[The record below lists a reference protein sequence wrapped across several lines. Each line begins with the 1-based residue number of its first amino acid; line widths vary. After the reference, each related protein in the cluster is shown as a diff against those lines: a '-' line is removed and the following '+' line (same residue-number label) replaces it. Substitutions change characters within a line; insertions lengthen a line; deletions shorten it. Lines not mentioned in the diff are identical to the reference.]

1 VTVESKIIFR
11 SDASEVARDVKVLK
25 GARAEL
31 ERLRAGTSADP
42 KIALENTKGQNKIAA
57 IRAAMEAK
65 SDAASKK
72 AAIDLGLFKE
82 KRAVVS
88 AEKSAKSEAALE
100 KAKAKAKERA
110 DSDLAKASAKVRVN
124 LQKENERIA
133 KKDAKAMTDR
143 LKFETP
149 DREKGLG
156 LSITDMKSA
165 LDLALSV
172 GKVVYSA
179 GAAIVQAQAFKEDV
193 SRGFAIIAKSKAE
206 GDRVLALSNQTAD
219 FLGRGRAETAGQFL
233 DLLTKG
239 FKPEK
244 VDEITRRLAD
254 LSVVDPRANL
264 EGLSRAIGQIAGKGR
279 LQGQEL
285 LQLAEAGLE
294 TGDVYKALAKNLKK
308 DIPEIIKLQSQGK
321 ISSDVG
327 IQAVLDAISAQTGG
341 KGAGEAARAK
351 AREDLSGLIRQIS
364 NIPENLLF
372 DIEVGPGLDKL
383 KGTMREVVDFF
394 DASSA
399 TGKDVRAVL
408 ADVVNSFAEGLF
420 GIDTSK
426 GTVTDTLKALLEVF
440 RSSKGDVKAFASG
453 IASIAGAI
461 AGITGSIGKI
471 AQLRSEFE
479 RMSGVDISGPLGIFK
494 GILVGVPSIIV
505 QTISGA
511 IQSIT
516 GFSLWDAGAN
526 LINSLAGGI
535 KSTAQS
541 VIDAVTSTVGGAISW
556 AKQLLG
562 IASPSKVF
570 MEIGTYSAKGFAGG
584 LAANDNMV
592 QRAAGGMA
600 TAGAEGAST
609 AGLGSRS
616 TSRVSSTVVTAV
628 YSPIYTVTAMG
639 PKEVDELKALQ
650 ADEFARFEE
659 IMVRLAS

>member
-1 VTVESKIIFR
+1 MTVESKIIFR

-110 DSDLAKASAKVRVN
+110 DSDFAKASAKVRVN

-193 SRGFAIIAKSKAE
+193 SRGFAIIAKSKTE

-254 LSVVDPRANL
+254 LSTVDPRANL
-264 EGLSRAIGQIAGKGR
+264 DGLSRAIGQIAGKGR
-279 LQGQEL
+279 LQGDEL

-327 IQAVLDAISAQTGG
+327 IQAVLDAIAGQTGG

-426 GTVTDTLKALLEVF
+426 GTVTDTLKALLEVL
-440 RSSKGDVKAFASG
+440 RASKGDIKAFASG
-453 IASIAGAI
+453 IASIGGAI

-494 GILVGVPSIIV
+494 GILLGIPSIIA

-535 KSTAQS
+535 KSSAQA

-556 AKQLLG
+556 AKKLLG

-570 MEIGTYSAKGFAGG
+570 MEIGTFSAKGFAGG

-600 TAGAEGAST
+600 TAGTEGAST
-609 AGLGSRS
+609 AGLGSRA
-616 TSRVSSTVVTAV
+616 TSRVSSTVVTAT

-650 ADEFARFEE
+650 VDELARFEE